1 MDAFM
6 VNYKTIHVEYFSDK
20 SEAIAA
26 RIKANKELGFDPMH
40 GRQRRAK
47 VSKT

>member
-1 MDAFM
+1 M
-6 VNYKTIHVEYFSDK
+6 VNYKTIHLGYFSDK

-26 RIKANKELGFDPMH
+26 KIKANKELGFDPMQ
-40 GRQRRAK
+40 GRRRRAK